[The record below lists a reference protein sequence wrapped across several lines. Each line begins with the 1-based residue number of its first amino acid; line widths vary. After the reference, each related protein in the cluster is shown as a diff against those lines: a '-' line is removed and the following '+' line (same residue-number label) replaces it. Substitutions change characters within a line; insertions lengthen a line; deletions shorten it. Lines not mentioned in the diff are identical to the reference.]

1 MTFAPLASCTL
12 LYLAKENPARSGS
25 AWSAFLAATELV
37 KAAEALLQAGYHL
50 EDVCGLD
57 AQEGA
62 LCVYHF
68 DHFTKPGR
76 VTLRVLAPHDDPT
89 FPSIAPLFHGAEW
102 HERETYDFYG
112 FTFSGNPNH
121 VPLLLPDD
129 MAHVNPLCKDEAA
142 RAPLRTLLA
151 AADREVLFKAA
162 GFTLMDAPVQEEPVP
177 AEQPAPVAASKP
189 ADEPEV
195 PSAAPASLPAVKG
208 ESAPALKGD
217 ASLVVKGESALTI
230 KPEAPLVAV
239 PEKQPVPEAKTTDA
253 PAKKSPAPEVKKGK
267 TPAKKPAPAVGK
279 KGGASNA

>member
-25 AWSAFLAATELV
+25 AWSAFLPATELV
-37 KAAEALLQAGYHL
+37 KAAEAMLQAGYHL

-57 AQEGA
+57 AREGA

-68 DHFTKPGR
+68 EHFTKPGR

-89 FPSIAPLFHGAEW
+89 FPSIALVFHGAEW
-102 HERETYDFYG
+102 HERETSDFYG
-112 FTFSGNPNH
+112 FTFSGHPNH

-142 RAPLRTLLA
+142 RAPLHMLLA
-151 AADREVLFKAA
+151 ASDREVLFKTAD
-162 GFTLMDAPVQEEPVP
+162 FTLMDAPVQEEPAPTDQPVLK
-177 AEQPAPVAASKP
+177 AE
-189 ADEPEV
+189 
-195 PSAAPASLPAVKG
+195 SLPAVKG
-208 ESAPALKGD
+208 ESSPAVKSD
-217 ASLVVKGESALTI
+217 ASLAVKGESSLSI

-239 PEKQPVPEAKTTDA
+239 PEKQAAPEAKTADA

-267 TPAKKPAPAVGK
+267 TPAKKPAPAAAK

>member
-1 MTFAPLASCTL
+1 MTFAPLASCPL

-25 AWSAFLAATELV
+25 VWSAFLPATELV
-37 KAAEALLQAGYHL
+37 KAAKALLEAGYHL

-68 DHFTKPGR
+68 DHFTSPGR
-76 VTLRVLAPHDDPT
+76 VTLRVLASHDDPT
-89 FPSIAPLFHGAEW
+89 FPSIAPVFHGAEW

-112 FTFSGNPNH
+112 FTFSGHPNH

-162 GFTLMDAPVQEEPVP
+162 DFTLMDAPV
-177 AEQPAPVAASKP
+177 EQPAPPATAAPEAPSAVKP
-189 ADEPEV
+189 A
-195 PSAAPASLPAVKG
+195 AMASLPAVKG
-208 ESAPALKGD
+208 ESAPAVKGD
-217 ASLVVKGESALTI
+217 ASLTVKGESALAI
-230 KPEAPLVAV
+230 KPEAPLVAT
-239 PEKQPVPEAKTTDA
+239 PEKQPAPEAKIADA
-253 PAKKSPAPEVKKGK
+253 PATESPAPEVKKDK
-267 TPAKKPAPAVGK
+267 TPAKKPAPAAGK

>member
-25 AWSAFLAATELV
+25 AWSAFLPAAELV

-57 AQEGA
+57 AREGA

-76 VTLRVLAPHDDPT
+76 VTLRVLASHDDPT
-89 FPSIAPLFHGAEW
+89 FPSIALVFHGAEW
-102 HERETYDFYG
+102 HERETSDFYG
-112 FTFSGNPNH
+112 FTFSGHPNH

-142 RAPLRTLLA
+142 RAPLHTLLGA
-151 AADREVLFKAA
+151 SDREVLFKAA
-162 GFTLMDAPVQEEPVP
+162 DFTLMDAPVQEEP
-177 AEQPAPVAASKP
+177 APPTAAKP
-189 ADEPEV
+189 AVDAPET
-195 PSAAPASLPAVKG
+195 PSAAKPAATASLPAVKG
-208 ESAPALKGD
+208 ESSPAVKSD
-217 ASLVVKGESALTI
+217 ASLVVKGESALAV

-239 PEKQPVPEAKTTDA
+239 PEKQAAPEAKTADA
-253 PAKKSPAPEVKKGK
+253 PAKKAPAPEVKKGK
-267 TPAKKPAPAVGK
+267 TPAKKPAPAGGK